1 MTTPQMRYKLF
12 GRQTGLRVSEF
23 AFGAG
28 NFGTGWGHGADAAE
42 SRRMFDGFTAAG
54 GNFIDAA
61 DSYQFGEAETLLGDF
76 ISAARDDFV
85 ITSKYTMSAG
95 RDLGVSRTGNS
106 RKNMVHS
113 VEQSL
118 KRLKTDRI
126 DLYWVHVPDQMTPV
140 EEIMRGL
147 DDLVRSG
154 KVLYIG
160 LSDFPA
166 WRVARGATI
175 AELRGW
181 APLVGLQ
188 LEYSLV
194 ERTGDRELL
203 PMAEAFGFGAAL
215 WSPLGGG
222 FLTGKYRQGEEGRQQ
237 KLGILIHGDTDA
249 QKTAVL
255 DAILAIAK
263 EIGATPS
270 QVAIAWLRAK
280 AAAARTSLIPILG
293 PRTKTQLD
301 DALGAL
307 NVTLSPE
314 QVQRL
319 NEVSAVLPG
328 FPHNF
333 INSERSRNRVTGG
346 KADLVDPPYLPVA

>member
-1 MTTPQMRYKLF
+1 MTTQMRYKLF

-28 NFGTGWGHGADAAE
+28 NFGTAWGHGADAAE
-42 SRRMFDGFTAAG
+42 SRRMFDGFIAAG

-76 ISAARDDFV
+76 IAEDRDNLV
-85 ITSKYTMSAG
+85 IATKYTQGA
-95 RDLGVSRTGNS
+95 RPNLGVSRTGNS
-106 RKNMVHS
+106 RKSMVYS

-118 KRLKTDRI
+118 TRLKTDRI
-126 DLYWVHVPDQMTPV
+126 DLFWVHMPDQATPV
-140 EEIMRGL
+140 DEIMRGL

-181 APLVGLQ
+181 ASLVGLQ

-194 ERTGDRELL
+194 ERTPDRELL
-203 PMAEAFGFGAAL
+203 PLAEAFGFGTTV

-222 FLTGKYRQGEEGRQQ
+222 FLSGKYRQGAEGRQQ
-237 KLGILIHGDTDA
+237 KLGILIHGETDT
-249 QKTAVL
+249 QKTAIL
-255 DAILAIAK
+255 DVVLAIAK
-263 EIGATPS
+263 ETGATPS
-270 QVAIAWLRAK
+270 QIAIAWLRAK
-280 AAAARTSLIPILG
+280 AASSSTALIPIIG
-293 PRTKTQLD
+293 PRTKAQLD
-301 DALGAL
+301 DVLGAL
-307 NVTLSPE
+307 NVALSAE

-319 NEVSAVLPG
+319 NDVSAVPLG
-328 FPHNF
+328 FPHQ
-333 INSERSRNRVTGG
+333 IPTTERTRNRITGG
-346 KADLVDPPYLPVA
+346 KADLIDPPYLPVA

>member
-1 MTTPQMRYKLF
+1 MTTTQMRYKLF
-12 GRQTGLRVSEF
+12 GRHTGLRVSEF

-28 NFGTGWGHGADAAE
+28 NFGTGWGHGADRDE
-42 SRRMFDGFTAAG
+42 SRRLFDGFTAAG

-61 DSYQFGEAETLLGDF
+61 DSYQFGEAEILLGDF
-76 ISAARDDFV
+76 IAANRDDFV

-95 RDLGVSRTGNS
+95 MNLGVSRTGNS

-113 VEQSL
+113 LEQSL

-126 DLYWVHVPDQMTPV
+126 DLYWVHVPDQVTPV

-181 APLVGLQ
+181 APLAGLQ

-194 ERTGDRELL
+194 ERTPDRELL
-203 PMAEAFGFGAAL
+203 PMAEAFGFGTML

-222 FLTGKYRQGEEGRQQ
+222 FLSGKYRQGAEGRQQ
-237 KLGILIHGDTDA
+237 KLGMLIHSESDA

-255 DAILAIAK
+255 DTVLAIAK
-263 EIGATPS
+263 EAGATPS
-270 QVAIAWLRAK
+270 QIAVAWLRAK
-280 AAAARTSLIPILG
+280 AASASTALIPILG

-301 DALGAL
+301 DVLGAL
-307 NVTLSPE
+307 DIGLSVE
-314 QVQRL
+314 QLQRL
-319 NEVSAVLPG
+319 NDVSAVAPG

-333 INSERSRNRVTGG
+333 VTSERNLNRLAGG
-346 KADLVDPPYLPVA
+346 KAALVDKPHLPIL